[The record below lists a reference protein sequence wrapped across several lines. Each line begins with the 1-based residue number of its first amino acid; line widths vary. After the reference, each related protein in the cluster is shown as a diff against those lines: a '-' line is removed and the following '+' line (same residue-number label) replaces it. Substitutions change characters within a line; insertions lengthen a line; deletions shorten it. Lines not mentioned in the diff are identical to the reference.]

1 MKKCRFSETL
11 TKTVLIFLECPKSF
25 LDILNV
31 GFQLLLVQ
39 RSLQFSGLAPCSIL
53 MNIEVY
59 YIMNSAYTC
68 FKSQTTLTKDIEL
81 LEGKY
86 PENLLEGRIS
96 RHSGQGYSF
105 CQNMNGNL
113 NWRNAIARQTNTILM
128 CSVFYTFIW
137 YFQVAM
143 TIEWGIGI
151 THIKYWQFVKASVW
165 GSFLNPQ
172 ELDFN

>member
-11 TKTVLIFLECPKSF
+11 PKTVLIFLECPKSF

-113 NWRNAIARQTNTILM
+113 NWRMQLHFRRIPYSCVQFFTLLSDI
-128 CSVFYTFIW
+128 
-137 YFQVAM
+137 FQVR
-143 TIEWGIGI
+143 
-151 THIKYWQFVKASVW
+151 KLLLSYDYWVRYW
-165 GSFLNPQ
+165 YY
-172 ELDFN
+172 